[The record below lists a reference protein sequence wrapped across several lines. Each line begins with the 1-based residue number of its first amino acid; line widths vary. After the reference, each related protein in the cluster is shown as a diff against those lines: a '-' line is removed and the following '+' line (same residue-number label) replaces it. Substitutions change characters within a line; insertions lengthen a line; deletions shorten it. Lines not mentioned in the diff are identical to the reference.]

1 MVKNKNMPIS
11 KKILKNFICPKCKS
25 KIHADNSIYSCE
37 NLECSIKYPVIDGIP
52 ILINEDNSIFN
63 INDFNIHNKT
73 TITSKKI
80 NRLSSLKSKL
90 LPKIGINLKAK
101 QNYYNF
107 LNTLVKNSSN
117 RNVLVIGGE
126 ATGNGMECLMNS
138 TEIELTETDVSF
150 GSRTMVVC
158 DGHDIPF
165 QNNTF
170 DGVIVQAVLEHV
182 VDPYRCV
189 EEIHRVLKDDGIV
202 YSETPFMQQVH
213 MGRHDFTRF
222 THLGHR
228 RLFRKFEE
236 IESGPVCGPGMALA
250 WSIQYF
256 FLAFTKSKII
266 RKLIIYFTIFTS
278 FFWKYFDYY
287 LINKEGSYDS
297 ASGYYFFGK
306 KSKTTLSDRDLI
318 ESYRGSQQ

>member
-1 MVKNKNMPIS
+1 MSLS
-11 KKILKNFICPKCKS
+11 KKILENLVCPKCKS
-25 KIHADNSIYSCE
+25 KIHTDNSIYRCTNS
-37 NLECSIKYPVIDGIP
+37 ECSSKYPLIDGIP

-63 INDFNIHNKT
+63 INDFNVRNKAIKT
-73 TITSKKI
+73 PKKNI
-80 NRLSSLKSKL
+80 RLSGLKSRL
-90 LPKIGINLKAK
+90 IPKIGINLKAK
-101 QNYYNF
+101 QNYNTF
-107 LNTLVKNSSN
+107 LNTLIRNSSN

-126 ATGNGMECLMNS
+126 ATGSGMECLMNS
-138 TEIELTETDVSF
+138 NEIELIETDVSF

-158 DGHDIPF
+158 DAHDIPF

-189 EEIHRVLKDDGIV
+189 EEIHRVLKDNGIV

-236 IESGPVCGPGMALA
+236 IESGAVCGPGMALA

-306 KSKTTLSDRDLI
+306 KSKNTLSDRELI
-318 ESYRGSQQ
+318 EGYRGSQK